1 MKKRLTRIGN
11 RMGAWSYRRWDGRFS
26 SGRRDVHVLLLTVP
40 GRRTGLPR
48 ETCVRFL
55 EVPDGFVV
63 WGTGSGS
70 KQDPDWFRNLRRADV
85 AAVQVGAERLEVHP
99 RELLGAEREA
109 VWLDTVLAQ
118 APEVRRYAERA
129 GRTIPVAV
137 LRPVAG

>member
-1 MKKRLTRIGN
+1 
-11 RMGAWSYRRWDGRFS
+11 MGAWSYRRWDGRFS

-99 RELLGAEREA
+99 RELLGAERETA
-109 VWLDTVLAQ
+109 WLDTVLAQ